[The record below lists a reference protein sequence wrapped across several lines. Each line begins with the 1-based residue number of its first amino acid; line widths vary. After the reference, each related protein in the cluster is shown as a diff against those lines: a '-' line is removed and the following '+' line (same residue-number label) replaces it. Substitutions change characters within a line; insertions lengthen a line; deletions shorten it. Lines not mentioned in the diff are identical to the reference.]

1 MQCISPLLI
10 QNGLCLRPSL
20 VTFKVKLCSLPA
32 AAGQA
37 VAEGR
42 PEFYTCYLLVRLYSV
57 PVAEERAVFYTCS
70 YMSGGD
76 FLPSAAGQSVTTG
89 QAEVL
94 NKYM

>member
-1 MQCISPLLI
+1 MP
-10 QNGLCLRPSL
+10 
-20 VTFKVKLCSLPA
+20 
-32 AAGQA
+32 

-42 PEFYTCYLLVRLYSV
+42 AEFYTCYLLVRLYSV

-76 FLPSAAGQSVTTG
+76 FLPSAAGKSVTTG

-94 NKYM
+94 NEYM